1 MEEASRMGFWSD
13 ERAQVSIELIIVAA
27 AIIAVSVI
35 LITQF
40 QSTAAKGKKTLGD
53 VTDKAFDEIAD
64 IK

>member
-1 MEEASRMGFWSD
+1 MGFWS
-13 ERAQVSIELIIVAA
+13 EEKGQVSIELIIVAA
-27 AIIAVSVI
+27 AVIAVSVI

-40 QSTAAKGKKTLGD
+40 QSTAAKGKKTLSD

>member
-1 MEEASRMGFWSD
+1 MGFWSD

-40 QSTAAKGKKTLGD
+40 QSTASKGKKALGD